1 MDSNEEIDE
10 IRRKINDEKTF
21 PSSFYSLSSSQNDQ
35 GTGKLKEKQ
44 LTKYI
49 IFKIIRHF
57 YYNII

>member
-49 IFKIIRHF
+49 IFKIIRFH
-57 YYNII
+57 